1 MATRTI
7 RPAGYK
13 NVDVPRSSSGVD
25 LRKQRRGSVVPLYKD
40 GIIANKLVFEPTPST
55 FELVGAT
62 MTSSRST
69 FVTIVV
75 YRPGGEPCNTQFF
88 DELSAVLEQ
97 VATYSCPV
105 VVTGD
110 LNLQLDVIGGSDAR
124 RLQEVLDTFGLC

>member
-97 VATYSCPV
+97 VATYS
-105 VVTGD
+105 
-110 LNLQLDVIGGSDAR
+110 
-124 RLQEVLDTFGLC
+124 